1 MGGSA
6 RTFLSVPEQ
15 EKIKKAIMNAENDS
29 SGEIRVHI
37 ESECHGDVLDRAAY
51 LFKTLGMEKTELRN
65 GVLFYLA
72 ANSKKFA
79 ILGDKGINKEVP
91 EDFWTNIKV
100 IMAERFKEGDYATG
114 LSEGIREAGTKLK
127 KHFPHHMEDIDE
139 LTDEISF
146 GD

>member
-15 EKIKKAIMNAENDS
+15 EVIKKAILNAENDT

-37 ESECHGDVLDRAAY
+37 ESECKGDVLDRAAF
-51 LFKTLGMEKTELRN
+51 LFKALGLDKTELKN

-72 ANSKKFA
+72 ANSKQFA
-79 ILGDKGINKEVP
+79 ILGDYGINKEVP
-91 EDFWTNIKV
+91 DEFWENIKNV
-100 IMAERFKEGDYATG
+100 MSQHFKDGEFAIG
-114 LSEGIREAGTKLK
+114 LSKGITEAGSKLK
-127 KHFPHHMEDIDE
+127 KHFPHHLEDMDE
-139 LTDEISF
+139 LSDEISF